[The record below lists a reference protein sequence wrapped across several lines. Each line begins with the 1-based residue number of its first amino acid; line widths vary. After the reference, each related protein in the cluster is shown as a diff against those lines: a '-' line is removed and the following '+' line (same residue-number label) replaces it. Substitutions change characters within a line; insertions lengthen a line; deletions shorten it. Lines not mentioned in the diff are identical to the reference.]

1 VSGDLEARLR
11 RVLAERYHDK
21 HPFNVRMH
29 EGELSREEI
38 QTWVCNRYYYQTRI
52 PLKDS
57 VILTKSGD
65 PAFRREWVQRIHD
78 HDGVAPGEGGLARW
92 LDLAE
97 VVGLERA
104 EVESLAGVLPGVRA
118 ACDDYVRLVEERDL
132 LEAVASSLT
141 EMAAGE
147 IMKVRLAAFEKH
159 YPWVGERGLAYFR
172 SRVEQ
177 APRDATWGL
186 AWVLENARTPEEA
199 DRCVAALEKKCEIL
213 WRLLDAVEH
222 AHRVPRLAPAAQR
235 RRDPRD
241 GRATVVLPERAVR
254 LNESGEEILDLC
266 DGSRSADAIA
276 RELAERH
283 PEIHGVVADVHAFL
297 AEMERLGVLVAA
309 PPASAASGA
318 ADAAS

>member
-1 VSGDLEARLR
+1 MSEELEGRLR

-29 EGELSREEI
+29 EGALQRAEI
-38 QTWVCNRYYYQTRI
+38 QTWVRNRYYYQTRI

-97 VVGLERA
+97 CVGLELA
-104 EVESLAGVLPGVRA
+104 DVESLVGVLPGVRA

-132 LEAVASSLT
+132 LEAVAASLT

-159 YPWVGERGLAYFR
+159 YAWVGERGLAYFR

-177 APRDATWGL
+177 APRDAGWGL
-186 AWVLENARTPEEA
+186 AWVLTNARSPEDAE
-199 DRCVAALEKKCEIL
+199 RCVAALEKKCEIL
-213 WRLLDAVEH
+213 WRLLDAVER
-222 AHRVPRLAPAAQR
+222 AHRTPRLSKSAQR
-235 RRDPRD
+235 RADPQD
-241 GRATVVLPERAVR
+241 GRTTVVVPERAVR

-266 DGSRSADAIA
+266 DGAHTADAIA
-276 RELAERH
+276 RELRARH
-283 PEIHGVVADVHAFL
+283 PEIAGVEPDVHAFL
-297 AEMERLGVLVAA
+297 ADMERLGVLE
-309 PPASAASGA
+309 SGA
-318 ADAAS
+318 PEKASK